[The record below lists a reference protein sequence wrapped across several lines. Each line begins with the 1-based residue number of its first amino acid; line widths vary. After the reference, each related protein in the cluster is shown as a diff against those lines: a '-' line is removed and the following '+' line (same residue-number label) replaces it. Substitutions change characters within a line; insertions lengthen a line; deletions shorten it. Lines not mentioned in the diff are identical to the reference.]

1 MDLVPALWTT
11 AYAPNA
17 PAARRIVARGL
28 LRLRDFLHALALAD
42 HTPSGGY

>member
-11 AYAPNA
+11 AYAPDA
-17 PAARRIVARGL
+17 PTARRLVARRL
-28 LRLRDFLHALALAD
+28 LRLRDFLRTLALTD